1 MNPAYRRIMTEMITT
16 GSDVPSV
23 YGQRVYPW
31 ELLSPGGD
39 VAKVR
44 NPRKSPRKST
54 RATKSPVGQISY
66 GGKLV
71 NVYSNK
77 GNYHHVSL
85 KDSKLFKGI
94 YSKTLSNTK
103 GIKARV
109 GVRKTAGARG
119 GTTQIQSYLFDAT
132 KYSPKMVIS
141 WLKRHK
147 IASIR
152 DITVSDKTATRARF
166 PNWERKSPRAKR
178 KTTKR
183 KTTKRKT
190 TKKSSR
196 KSGRKSRR
204 SA

>member
-44 NPRKSPRKST
+44 NPRKSTRRKTPR
-54 RATKSPVGQISY
+54 KSPVGQISY

-77 GNYHHVSL
+77 GSYHHVSL

-109 GVRKTAGARG
+109 GVRKTTGARG

-132 KYSPKMVIS
+132 KYSPRMVVAWI
-141 WLKRHK
+141 KRHK
-147 IASIR
+147 VASIR

-166 PNWERKSPRAKR
+166 QNWERKSPRAKR
-178 KTTKR
+178 KTTK
-183 KTTKRKT
+183 KTTKPAR
-190 TKKSSR
+190 KSSR
-196 KSGRKSRR
+196 RKGRR
-204 SA
+204 SV

>member
-44 NPRKSPRKST
+44 NPRKAPRKTTRKST
-54 RATKSPVGQISY
+54 SKSPVGQISY

-109 GVRKTAGARG
+109 GVRKTAGTRG

-132 KYSPKMVIS
+132 KYSPKMVIA
-141 WLKRHK
+141 WLRRHK

-152 DITVSDKTATRARF
+152 DITVSDKTATRVRF

-178 KTTKR
+178 KTTKTSR
-183 KTTKRKT
+183 KPAR
-190 TKKSSR
+190 KSSR
-196 KSGRKSRR
+196 RKSRR